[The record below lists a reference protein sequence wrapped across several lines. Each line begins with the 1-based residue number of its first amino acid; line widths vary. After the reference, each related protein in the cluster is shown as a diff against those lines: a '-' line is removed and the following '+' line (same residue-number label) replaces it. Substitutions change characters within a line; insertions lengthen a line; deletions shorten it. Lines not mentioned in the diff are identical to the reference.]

1 MQKAFSPWDTEML
14 VYGEIS
20 FSVIEHIMNVYGLRD
35 LDPQCC
41 LERFALL
48 TLAIR
53 TLFQVVNNHQWL
65 LAETTLQERSG
76 EAIQGSYKQHLQ
88 GVKPLSCSRS
98 MLEKPPAAPGQ
109 QIRKDLEK
117 DVRLSPRK

>member
-20 FSVIEHIMNVYGLRD
+20 FSVTEHIMNMHGFRD
-35 LDPQCC
+35 FDFDPQCC

-48 TLAIR
+48 TLAVR

-76 EAIQGSYKQHLQ
+76 EAIQGSYRQHL
-88 GVKPLSCSRS
+88 
-98 MLEKPPAAPGQ
+98 
-109 QIRKDLEK
+109 
-117 DVRLSPRK
+117 